1 MDAKDRSCGL
11 NAHVECYRCGAV
23 VSPSELRKE
32 RRPHRCAECGA
43 RLDEDGFDE
52 QARKLL
58 VRKEH
63 LRARASLWGLC
74 AEAATSPL
82 VSKGSLSQVHSL
94 ETYLVSRA
102 RRRCTSLL
110 AKVDRLE
117 KEVQTLAYSRYFSGK
132 WFLEGNVPL
141 QRGQNQGIT
150 PLYTLQ
156 KGYELRPP
164 AKNTCERGVIGEF
177 EVFERF
183 RREAISPQS
192 FLFGSRIVHNLYV
205 PCLDIGQEDCFH
217 EADIIVVTT
226 RCLFVIEVKHKRTK
240 VNCTFPKTTSA
251 YGADAVVGKV
261 VSAALKQADQSAEA
275 LSAWCKEYPPE
286 NVLRMAIFVNPT
298 KFTTNASSFRNRRFV
313 GSCPCDWKK
322 TLAAMEQE
330 FRLHDEC
337 LSPKKVDVLA
347 DGLQAELGSMRDAR
361 MALAARREREGAR
374 PVFICRKC
382 GTRLGWDDLQGG
394 EEEGASCIC
403 GAPLNDVALDGFA
416 QWITRE
422 IRHLDNIAKRRAVK
436 AAKERSAPLS
446 ALPWRRRA
454 EALRRDERVRQL
466 REEEEHARANA
477 AELQRGLRR
486 LAQLRYYGSAWCAR
500 TGIPLKR
507 SEGEYKY
514 HITPFY
520 GEQGTFHLDFQWGDA
535 QAESIASEFR
545 VFEVLRQA
553 LATFDSPL
561 RGSVLLPN
569 LYLPRV
575 ERGFPGAN
583 VREQVDCVLLT
594 PSCAF
599 VIEVMRRPA
608 NILAD
613 ALTRTVLADGGE
625 GKGLSDVRL
634 LGYPLVAV
642 ARHAAQFALVDTP
655 YSANSIHEV
664 LVFVDPCSFETTGV
678 GFVGKLYIGCVPQGG
693 QALVEA
699 LEKRSRMKKSVLSH
713 DALFALGKRLLAT
726 YGTTQ
731 GAEAGEHVK
740 KITDGDSGLR
750 LTA

>member
-32 RRPHRCAECGA
+32 KRPHRCAECGA

-58 VRKEH
+58 VHKEY
-63 LRARASLWGLC
+63 LKARASLWGLC
-74 AEAATSPL
+74 AEAAISPL
-82 VSKGSLSQVHSL
+82 VSKGPLSRVHSL

-102 RRRCTSLL
+102 RHRRTSLL

-117 KEVQTLAYSRYFSGK
+117 KEIQALAYSRYFSGK

-150 PLYTLQ
+150 PFYTLQ

-177 EVFERF
+177 EVIERF

-192 FLFGSRIVHNLYV
+192 FLFGSRILHNLYV
-205 PCLDIGQEDCFH
+205 PCLNMGQDDCFH

-240 VNCTFPKTTSA
+240 VNCTFPKTTRT

-261 VSAALKQADQSAEA
+261 VSAALRQADQSAEA
-275 LSAWCKEYPPE
+275 LTAWCKEYPPE
-286 NVLRMAIFVNPT
+286 NVLRMAVFVNPT

-322 TLAAMEQE
+322 TLTAMEQE

-337 LSPKKVDVLA
+337 LSPEKVNVLA
-347 DGLQAELGSMRDAR
+347 DSLQTKLGSMRDVR
-361 MALAARREREGAR
+361 MALTARREREGAR

-382 GTRLGWDDLQGG
+382 GTRLGWDDLQG
-394 EEEGASCIC
+394 EEEAGASCIC
-403 GAPLNDVALDGFA
+403 GAPLNDAALDGFA
-416 QWITRE
+416 RQITQE
-422 IRHLDNIAKRRAVK
+422 IKHLDHIAQGC
-436 AAKERSAPLS
+436 AAKVAKEESALLPS
-446 ALPWRRRA
+446 LPWRRHV
-454 EALRRDERVRQL
+454 EALRRHEQVRQL
-466 REEEEHARANA
+466 RKEEQHARANA
-477 AELQRGLRR
+477 AELQCGLRR
-486 LAQLRYYGSAWCAR
+486 LAQLRYYGSAWFAR
-500 TGIPLKR
+500 TGITLER
-507 SEGEYKY
+507 AEDEYKY

-520 GEQGTFHLDFQWGDA
+520 GERGTFHLDYQWGDV
-535 QAESIASEFR
+535 QAESIAAEFR
-545 VFEVLRQA
+545 VFEVLCQA
-553 LATFDSPL
+553 LATSGSPL

-575 ERGFPGAN
+575 ERGFPGTN

-642 ARHAAQFALVDTP
+642 ARHAAQFTLVDTP
-655 YSANSIHEV
+655 YSVNSTHEV
-664 LVFVDPCSFETTGV
+664 LVFVDPCSFETTGA
-678 GFVGKLYIGCVPQGG
+678 GFVGNLYIGCVPQGE

-726 YGTTQ
+726 YGTAQ
-731 GAEAGEHVK
+731 GVEVGEHVK